1 MDRTL
6 ITQPCTH
13 PVCMMAFHALTQ
25 WEHERRGRAET
36 CINKYLKMNALG
48 QIKFLQLF
56 NRKECGRN
64 RASGARNEPE
74 NLGRMKWPHVKTTKY
89 KEVSC
94 H

>member
-1 MDRTL
+1 MDRTP
-6 ITQPCTH
+6 ITQPCTYS
-13 PVCMMAFHALTQ
+13 VYMMAFYALNQ

-36 CINKYLKMNALG
+36 RINKYLKMNALG
-48 QIKFLQLF
+48 QIKFLQPF

-64 RASGARNEPE
+64 RASGARNEAGKP
-74 NLGRMKWPHVKTTKY
+74 RPHEVAHVITNKY